1 MPVDELRKLVPAEL
15 AEREN
20 ELREQ
25 VARLRM
31 RRNARRLEKP
41 SELIAARREL
51 ARLLT
56 VKRQAEIAA
65 SRGESA

>member
-1 MPVDELRKLVPAEL
+1 MPASDFRKLSAE
-15 AEREN
+15 ERAAREL

-31 RRNARRLEKP
+31 RRNARRLDKP
-41 SELIAARREL
+41 NELQEARREL

-56 VKRQAEIAA
+56 VGREDATGGPDA
-65 SRGESA
+65 